1 MWTGVGGTGSL
12 VRFPSIVCRPAAT
25 SLCYSWSFPRH
36 YCFAMSEQIL
46 LQGKILGT
54 EEFLL
59 AGSGEGRPSRSA
71 GEELLAGRSQWITL
85 LCEVLPRALLNEL
98 GLSRILLGSSGGG
111 QFLLVLPGEAQDAAE
126 AFLAAAGA
134 QIKDLSGG
142 HVRLVWAMTENLGD
156 WAVVRK
162 RLNEQMKARRSAPL
176 AGIGL
181 SAFVPAPAVSSADA
195 DQYFAKELGA
205 KVREAACIGWSPEQ
219 PGKVTPN
226 QGKFTWTLTSNLS
239 PDGILI
245 ARHAAPSDDGKSA
258 APVQSLARRAQGRS
272 IWGVL
277 RGDVDYFGLRIR
289 RVNSIEEYV
298 PVSVLYKQFFAGE
311 LEVLCSL
318 PEFWRKVSIIY
329 AGGDDFAV
337 YGSWDAL
344 IALSREI
351 QRLFHRFTE
360 ENLKEYPGAEGKTI
374 SMAIALAPE
383 TYYPLAAV
391 YDQAGRNL
399 DLAKSADKDCI
410 YLLGRILEWRHLA
423 DAAELKDTVTRLI
436 HDFRM
441 SKQFLY
447 QLRSFYRREA
457 YGDSAGGFERTWRF
471 QRRFNRILSGTRD
484 REFQKL
490 RTHLI
495 SELAGRKS
503 AEVKLRPAG
512 LVALEWAR
520 LVTEV

>member
-1 MWTGVGGTGSL
+1 M
-12 VRFPSIVCRPAAT
+12 P
-25 SLCYSWSFPRH
+25 
-36 YCFAMSEQIL
+36 EQIL

-59 AGSGEGRPSRSA
+59 AASAEGRSARSA
-71 GEELLAGRSQWITL
+71 GEDLIAGRSQWITL
-85 LCEVLPRALLNEL
+85 LCEVLPRALLAEL
-98 GLSRILLGSSGGG
+98 GLARILLGSSGGG
-111 QFLLVLPGEAQDAAE
+111 QFLLVLPGEAREAAE
-126 AFLAAAGA
+126 SFLSAAAR
-134 QIKDLSGG
+134 QIAEIGSGI
-142 HVRLVWAMTENLGD
+142 VKIIWAVTDNLGD
-156 WAVVRK
+156 WAVIRK
-162 RLNEQMKARRSAPL
+162 RLNDQLEGKRNAPL
-176 AGIGL
+176 ADNAPT
-181 SAFVPAPAVSSADA
+181 AFQPFPRANHQETDA
-195 DQYFAKELGA
+195 YFAKELGA
-205 KVREAACIGWSPEQ
+205 KVREASRVGWSPEN
-219 PGKVTPN
+219 PGKVTPG
-226 QGKFTWTLTSNLS
+226 QGKHTWSLTSNLS
-239 PDGILI
+239 PDGIML
-245 ARHAAPSDDGKSA
+245 ARHAAPSDDGKTTA
-258 APVQSLARRAQGRS
+258 VVQTLARRAQGRS

-277 RGDVDYFGLRIR
+277 RGDVDNFSLRLR
-289 RVNSIEEYV
+289 RVHSIEEHV
-298 PVSVLYKQFFAGE
+298 PLSVLYKQFFAGE

-329 AGGDDFAV
+329 SGGDDFAV

-344 IALSREI
+344 IGLAREV

-360 ENLKEYPGAEGKTI
+360 ENLKDYPGAEGKTI

-383 TYYPLAAV
+383 MYYPLASI
-391 YDQAGRNL
+391 YEEAGRNL
-399 DLAKSADKDCI
+399 DLAKAADKDCI

-423 DAAELKDTVTRLI
+423 DASELKDTVTRLI

-441 SKQFLY
+441 SRQFLY

-457 YGDSAGGFERTWRF
+457 YADAAGETQRTWRF

-495 SELAGRKS
+495 SELVGRKS

>member
-1 MWTGVGGTGSL
+1 M
-12 VRFPSIVCRPAAT
+12 P
-25 SLCYSWSFPRH
+25 
-36 YCFAMSEQIL
+36 EQIL

-59 AGSGEGRPSRSA
+59 AGPAEGRSARSA
-71 GEELLAGRSQWITL
+71 GEDLLAGRSQWITL
-85 LCEVLPRALLNEL
+85 LCEVLPRALLAEL
-98 GLSRILLGSSGGG
+98 GLARILLGSSGGG
-111 QFLLVLPGEAQDAAE
+111 QFLVVLPGEVREAAE
-126 AFLAAAGA
+126 TFLTGA
-134 QIKDLSGG
+134 ERQIAELSGG
-142 HVRLVWAMTENLGD
+142 YVRLVWGVTDNLGD
-156 WAVVRK
+156 WAVIRK
-162 RLNEQMKARRSAPL
+162 RINEDLQRKRNAPL
-176 AGIGL
+176 GG
-181 SAFVPAPAVSSADA
+181 VPAETAFLPFTRANLSDA
-195 DQYFAKELGA
+195 DSYFAKELGA
-205 KVREAACIGWSPEQ
+205 KVREASKIGWSPEN
-219 PGKVTPN
+219 PGKVTPGE
-226 QGKFTWTLTSNLS
+226 GKYGWTLTSNLS
-239 PDGILI
+239 PDGIMV
-245 ARHAAPSDDGKSA
+245 ARHAAPSDDGRSA
-258 APVQSLARRAQGRS
+258 APVQTLARRAQGRS

-277 RGDVDYFGLRIR
+277 RGDVDNFSLRLR
-289 RVNSIEEYV
+289 RVHSIEEHV
-298 PVSVLYKQFFAGE
+298 PLSVLYKQFFAGE

-329 AGGDDFAV
+329 SGGDDFAV

-344 IALSREI
+344 IGLAREV

-360 ENLKEYPGAEGKTI
+360 ENLKEYPGPEGKTI

-383 TYYPLAAV
+383 TYYPLASV
-391 YDQAGRNL
+391 YEEAGRNL

-410 YLLGRILEWRHLA
+410 YLLGRILEWRHLS
-423 DAAELKDTVTRLI
+423 DAAELKDTVTRLV

-441 SKQFLY
+441 SRQFLY

-457 YGDSAGGFERTWRF
+457 YDEGIDEVQRTWRF
-471 QRRFNRILSGTRD
+471 HRRFNRILSGTRD

-495 SELAGRKS
+495 SELVGRRT

>member
-1 MWTGVGGTGSL
+1 M
-12 VRFPSIVCRPAAT
+12 P
-25 SLCYSWSFPRH
+25 
-36 YCFAMSEQIL
+36 EQIL

-59 AGSGEGRPSRSA
+59 AGQAEGRSARSA

-85 LCEVLPRALLNEL
+85 LCEALPRALLAEL

-111 QFLLVLPGEAQDAAE
+111 QFLAVLPGEARQPAE
-126 AFLAAAGA
+126 DFLTAAARQVA
-134 QIKDLSGG
+134 ELSSGYVKLIWG
-142 HVRLVWAMTENLGD
+142 ITDNLGD
-156 WAVVRK
+156 WAVIRRRLNDELQRK
-162 RLNEQMKARRSAPL
+162 RTAPL
-176 AGIGL
+176 ADASGAEFFQPFTRAT
-181 SAFVPAPAVSSADA
+181 SPEADA
-195 DQYFAKELGA
+195 YFARELGA
-205 KVREAACIGWSPEQ
+205 KVREASRIGWSPDA
-219 PGKVTPN
+219 PGKVTPGA
-226 QGKFTWTLTSNLS
+226 GKYSWDLTSNLS
-239 PDGILI
+239 PDGIMV
-245 ARHAAPSDDGKSA
+245 ARHAALSDDGKSA
-258 APVQSLARRAQGRS
+258 APVQTLGRRAQGRS

-277 RGDVDYFGLRIR
+277 RGDVDNFGVRLR
-289 RVNSIEEYV
+289 RVHSIEEHV
-298 PVSVLYKQFFAGE
+298 PLSVLFKQFFAGE

-329 AGGDDFAV
+329 SGGDDFAV
-337 YGSWDAL
+337 YGAWDAL
-344 IALSREI
+344 IGLAREV

-383 TYYPLAAV
+383 TYYSVAAV
-391 YDQAGRNL
+391 YEEAGRNL
-399 DLAKSADKDCI
+399 DLAKSSDKDCI
-410 YLLGRILEWRHLA
+410 YLLGRVLEWRRLS
-423 DAAELKDTVTRLI
+423 DAADLKDTVVRLV

-441 SKQFLY
+441 SRQFLY

-457 YGDSAGGFERTWRF
+457 YGEGGASAAERTWRF

>member
-1 MWTGVGGTGSL
+1 M
-12 VRFPSIVCRPAAT
+12 P
-25 SLCYSWSFPRH
+25 
-36 YCFAMSEQIL
+36 EQIL

-59 AGSGEGRPSRSA
+59 AGSAEGRSARSA
-71 GEELLAGRSQWITL
+71 GEDLMAGRSQWITL
-85 LCEVLPRALLNEL
+85 LCEVLPRAMLAEL
-98 GLSRILLGSSGGG
+98 GLARILLGSSGGG
-111 QFLLVLPGEAQDAAE
+111 QFLVVLPGEAREAAEKFLQDAARQIRE
-126 AFLAAAGA
+126 LSSGNAGL
-134 QIKDLSGG
+134 I
-142 HVRLVWAMTENLGD
+142 WAVTDNLGD
-156 WAVVRK
+156 WAVIRK
-162 RLNEQMKARRSAPL
+162 RLQDELQRKRGAPL
-176 AGIGL
+176 AGSNGN
-181 SAFVPAPAVSSADA
+181 AFQPFMRSSNLQA

-205 KVREAACIGWSPEQ
+205 KVREASAVGWSPEN
-219 PGKVTPN
+219 PAKVTAGE
-226 QGKFTWTLTSNLS
+226 GKHTWHLSSNLS
-239 PDGILI
+239 PDGIML
-245 ARHAAPSDDGKSA
+245 ARHTAPSDDGRSA

-277 RGDVDYFGLRIR
+277 RGDVDNFGLRLR
-289 RVNSIEEYV
+289 RVHSIEEHV
-298 PVSVLYKQFFAGE
+298 PLSVLYKQFFAGE
-311 LEVLCSL
+311 LEVLCSM
-318 PEFWRKVSIIY
+318 PEFWRKVSILY

-344 IALSREI
+344 IALAREV

-383 TYYPLAAV
+383 TYTPLAAV
-391 YDQAGRNL
+391 FEEAGRNL
-399 DLAKSADKDCI
+399 DLAKSSDKDCI
-410 YLLGRILEWRHLA
+410 YLLGRILEWRHLN

-441 SKQFLY
+441 SRQFLY
-447 QLRSFYRREA
+447 QLRSIYRHQA
-457 YGDSAGGFERTWRF
+457 YGESGAEVQRTWRF

-490 RTHLI
+490 RAHLI
-495 SELAGRKS
+495 NELVGRKS

-520 LVTEV
+520 LVTEG